1 MFFEIRREFGFGF
14 SARRRGLGRNPR
26 GHHYLDTSN
35 FFVYNYF
42 SYVIHLL
49 VQKNMRE
56 FSFNTQKGVL
66 DLGVKI
72 ITARI
77 SDVKN
82 TDSDTDFEIYKVS
95 ELEKVKKQWE
105 DKTYK
110 DDLVLA
116 GFRDLHTKVGRS
128 NRDYVA
134 SPEGLRRSFLERGRF
149 PHINLLVDIYNIF
162 SLKTGL
168 ALGAHDIDK
177 VQGNITLRLTKGDE
191 TFVPLG
197 KTDPVAIFPGEYGY
211 VDDGNN
217 VVCRLE
223 VLQVEPTKVVAE
235 SKDVF
240 LIIEGNANTSE
251 EYVKQ
256 SAEEVCQ
263 TIIKYCG
270 GSYVFLN

>member
-1 MFFEIRREFGFGF
+1 M
-14 SARRRGLGRNPR
+14 RN
-26 GHHYLDTSN
+26 
-35 FFVYNYF
+35 
-42 SYVIHLL
+42 
-49 VQKNMRE
+49 
-56 FSFNTQKGVL
+56 FSFGTQKEVI

-77 SDVKN
+77 TDLKN
-82 TDSDTDFEIYKVS
+82 ADSNTDFEFYKQA
-95 ELEKVKKQWE
+95 ELENIRKQWE
-105 DKTYK
+105 GKKYK
-110 DDLVLA
+110 DDPVLT

-134 SPEGLRRSFLERGRF
+134 SPEGLRWSFLERGRF
-149 PHINLLVDIYNIF
+149 PHINLIVDIYNLV

-191 TFVPLG
+191 VFIPLG
-197 KTDPVAIFPGEYGY
+197 KIEPVAIFPGEYGY
-211 VDDGNN
+211 IDDGNN

-223 VLQVEPTKVVAE
+223 VLQVEPTKVTTE

-240 LIIEGNANTSE
+240 LIIEGNANTSD

-256 SAEEVCQ
+256 AAEEVCNMI
-263 TIIKYCG
+263 TKYCG
-270 GSYVFLN
+270 GNYVFLN